1 MDKVRILKKN
11 ELNSKGKILLNSIKK
26 YFGNNTKI
34 LKMLPIITGK
44 SKISLRAIDWLVT
57 NYAKKKNII
66 YELQDNKIKHF
77 NMYLEYKGQ
86 LKAYSKKIF

>member
-26 YFGNNTKI
+26 YFGTNTKI
-34 LKMLPIITGK
+34 FKMLPIITGK

-57 NYAKKKNII
+57 NYAKKKIRRFEII
-66 YELQDNKIKHF
+66 ILF
-77 NMYLEYKGQ
+77 
-86 LKAYSKKIF
+86 